1 MSFLF
6 VQNQPTTITG
16 AGAIAGATSV
26 ILTSLTQIDGTVLT
40 MADFGAIGY
49 GTIEPG
55 NSTLE
60 EQISFTGITQNA
72 NGTATLTGVKT
83 VLTVSP
89 YTETSGL
96 AQTHAGNTTF
106 VISNTAGFYNQLLAK
121 ADDAT
126 ITGKYTFPN
135 GANTPVLGG
144 SYVAP
149 TLDTQVASKK
159 YVDDVSIVGAAD
171 ATTSTQGL
179 VQLPTQAE
187 VDAGTAT
194 GSTGASLTPTPAL
207 LRSKLLNDYVAD
219 TGAANA
225 YVITPGIA
233 IVAYVTGQRF
243 TFKVKTTN
251 TGASTLAVSGLSAT
265 QIIRNDGASTALGSG
280 DLVAGQIVEVEETA
294 NGFALLTPVA
304 NATPSGS
311 IQMYA
316 GATAPAGWL
325 LCDAT
330 SYLRTDYP
338 TLFGIIST
346 TYGNVDGTHFNVPD
360 FRGRSPI
367 GAGTGTG
374 GGASGTGLPAGGS
387 ALTAVSRGTWNGA
400 ETHTLTSAESGLPA
414 HTHTLVMGNSGGNGP
429 APANPSS
436 AASGSTAVASTFAAA
451 ANSPA
456 DAANAHTIV
465 QPILGVQFIIKT

>member
-1 MSFLF
+1 MTFLF
-6 VQNQPTTITG
+6 VQNQATTITG
-16 AGAIAGATSV
+16 AGAVSGATT
-26 ILTSLTQIDGTVLT
+26 ILLTSLVQIDGTTPLT

-49 GTIEPG
+49 GTLEPG
-55 NSTLE
+55 SGTLE

-135 GANTPVLGG
+135 GANTPLLGA

-159 YVDDVSIVGAAD
+159 YVDDVSIVGAAN
-171 ATTSTQGL
+171 ASTSTQGL

-187 VDAGTAT
+187 VDAGTAA

-207 LRSKLLNDYVAD
+207 LRSKLLSDYVAD
-219 TGAANA
+219 TGAADA
-225 YVITPGIA
+225 YVITPVPA
-233 IVAYVTGQRF
+233 ITAYVTGQRF
-243 TFKVKTTN
+243 SFKVKTTN
-251 TGASTLAVSGLSAT
+251 TTASTLAVSGLSAT
-265 QIIRNDGASTALGSG
+265 AILKGDGTAALTAG
-280 DLVAGQIVEVEETA
+280 DFVAGQIVEVEA
-294 NGFALLTPVA
+294 NGNGFQLMTPVA
-304 NATPSGS
+304 GATPAGS
-311 IQMYA
+311 VQMYV
-316 GATAPAGWL
+316 GATAPGGWL

-338 TLFGIIST
+338 ALFAVIST
-346 TYGNVDGTHFNVPD
+346 TYGSVDGTHFNVPD
-360 FRGRSPI
+360 MRGRTPI
-367 GAGTGTG
+367 GVGTGTG
-374 GGASGTGLPAGGS
+374 GAAAGTGLPAGGS
-387 ALTAVSRGTWNGA
+387 ALTAVARAGWKGE
-400 ETHTLTSAESGLPA
+400 ETHVLTTTEMPS
-414 HTHTLVMGNSGGNGP
+414 HTHQIPATAGAGGAPVGGQNAATTGPSGSAGSDGAHNNIQPVMGLN
-429 APANPSS
+429 
-436 AASGSTAVASTFAAA
+436 
-451 ANSPA
+451 
-456 DAANAHTIV
+456 
-465 QPILGVQFIIKT
+465 FIIKT